1 MKFIVKQTEPNEF
14 TAWKSLSNDNWQP
27 SYADLR
33 GDVKAAVKA
42 ALIEEQGTIC
52 CYCERRLIVNDSHI
66 EHFEPQSNPGVDA
79 LEFSNL
85 LCSCQN
91 IIKRGAPLHCGNL
104 KGDWFDEVFLVSPL
118 DSQCESRFSYTGI
131 GNIMASD
138 SSDEAAEKTIDH
150 LGLAIPKLNDLRNKA
165 IEPFLDASL
174 SDDEL
179 KRFVSGYLKKGQQN
193 KLGEFW
199 TTINHLFGAIAA

>member
-1 MKFIVKQTEPNEF
+1 MKFIVKQTEPDKLL
-14 TAWKSLSNDNWQP
+14 AWKALANDNWQP
-27 SYADLR
+27 SYADLS
-33 GDVKAAVKA
+33 GDVKAAVKT
-42 ALIEEQGTIC
+42 ALIEEQGAIC
-52 CYCERRLIVNDSHI
+52 CYCERRLIANDSHI

-91 IIKRGAPLHCGNL
+91 KTKRGEPLHCGNL
-104 KGDWFDEVFLVSPL
+104 KGDWFDGDLLVSPL
-118 DSQCESRFSYTGI
+118 NSQCESRFAYM
-131 GNIMASD
+131 GNGKVMATD
-138 SSDEAAEKTIDH
+138 KQDVAAMETITQ

-174 SDDEL
+174 SDEDL
-179 KRFVSGYLKKGQQN
+179 SAFISGYLQKDQQN

-199 TTINHLFGAIAA
+199 TTINHLFGAIAI